1 MIACIISSVMCV
13 IQLIGWKLGIAE
25 SLATDFFVGFSV
37 DYIVHIAHQYE
48 SSPYRKRL
56 DRVRDTYRNIGLAV
70 FSGAVTTLMAV
81 TFLLFT
87 KIYVLRKFGLMIQ
100 LTIGF
105 SLLYA
110 LIIMPAFLA
119 LMGPNDNCGDYINPI
134 KLLYRKIKDRRKK
147 N

>member
-1 MIACIISSVMCV
+1 
-13 IQLIGWKLGIAE
+13 
-25 SLATDFFVGFSV
+25 
-37 DYIVHIAHQYE
+37 
-48 SSPYRKRL
+48 L
-56 DRVRDTYRNIGLAV
+56 DRVKDTYRNIGLAV

-119 LMGPNDNCGDYINPI
+119 LMGPNDNCGDYVHPI
-134 KLLYRKIKDRRKK
+134 KVLYRKIKQNKK
-147 N
+147 KESVVEGNEIEK